1 MSDDQVR
8 ANGWMLP
15 PGRFPSPGY
24 KPRGPPCK
32 PAQPKPGTTWLTQ
45 TAARTQLATN
55 TADAAAV
62 TNEGLTLAAH
72 WDQLSPEERTV
83 GLLNIA
89 FWGHGRHKHH
99 RRRSCFA

>member
-1 MSDDQVR
+1 MIGTR
-8 ANGWMLP
+8 PMAGCCP
-15 PGRFPSPGY
+15 PGRFPVAGTTE
-24 KPRGPPCK
+24 PRGRPQARWPEPAPPGW
-32 PAQPKPGTTWLTQ
+32 PDRF
-45 TAARTQLATN
+45 ARTQLATS